1 MTIEKPIYEMPSGT
15 DAKSIEKKLF
25 DKVYNADIDLP
36 EAAMAKVT
44 PSQYE
49 YILQRYADYVAND
62 GKLDFKS
69 YVIEFF
75 DKDFKFKKG
84 GIVK

>member
-1 MTIEKPIYEMPSGT
+1 MTIEKTIYPMPSE
-15 DAKSIEKKLF
+15 AEVIEKKLH
-25 DKVYNADIDLP
+25 DKIYNADIDLP
-36 EAAMAKVT
+36 EADMAKVT

>member
-1 MTIEKPIYEMPSGT
+1 MTIEKTIYPMPSG
-15 DAKSIEKKLF
+15 DPDNDPKFIDPKELEQIFKS
-25 DKVYNADIDLP
+25 LP
-36 EAAMAKVT
+36 VSDMAQVT

-62 GKLDFKS
+62 GKLDFKN

-84 GIVK
+84 GLVK